1 MFQLKTRNLVRKKRF
16 DIDEIPPWQWVLEG
30 FDACVRI
37 ACLLPD
43 FGSLKVRL
51 FRKRCCNILRCLT
64 CRLIPCSVTALM
76 VSRFIPWASINSS
89 LTVPFGFKMI
99 TTFGNE
105 S

>member
-1 MFQLKTRNLVRKKRF
+1 
-16 DIDEIPPWQWVLEG
+16 
-30 FDACVRI
+30 
-37 ACLLPD
+37 
-43 FGSLKVRL
+43 
-51 FRKRCCNILRCLT
+51 
-64 CRLIPCSVTALM
+64 M